1 MRKTATALLFVS
13 TIALGVACVCS
24 RLFSDRVAPV
34 VTVPA
39 GDLTYKEGDSYE
51 NLLIGASAYD
61 NKDGDLSKNV
71 RIYDIAVTGNG
82 DEALVTYAVYDN
94 SNNLGKGSKL
104 IKYIG
109 APEEQVTEE
118 VTTTEAP
125 TTEAPTTEAPTTE
138 APTTEALTEDGF
150 EDPKMEST
158 GSPVLKLSTHE
169 LSVDVDGQFTPLNYV
184 EQIVDDKDTQS
195 DLFRYIHYNDDYN
208 LSSNGTYIISYYCI
222 DSDGNKSN
230 VAKLRLVV
238 GNGSSE

>member
-1 MRKTATALLFVS
+1 MRKTASALLFVS

-39 GDLTYKEGDSYE
+39 GDITYKEGDPYDS
-51 NLLIGASAYD
+51 LLIGASAYD

-82 DEALVTYAVYDN
+82 TEALVTYAVYDY

-104 IKYIG
+104 VKYIP
-109 APEEQVTEE
+109 AIDEELTEE
-118 VTTTEAP
+118 LTTEDTTTEAP

-138 APTTEALTEDGF
+138 APKADGF
-150 EDPKMEST
+150 EDPVMEST

-195 DLFRYIHYNDDYN
+195 DLFKNIHYNDDYS
-208 LSSNGTYIISYYCI
+208 LSSDGTFIITYFCI

-230 VAKLRLVV
+230 EAKLRLIV
-238 GNGSSE
+238 GNGSGE

>member
-39 GDLTYKEGDSYE
+39 GDITYKEGDPYDS
-51 NLLIGASAYD
+51 LLIGASAYD

-82 DEALVTYAVYDN
+82 TEALVTYAVYDY

-104 IKYIG
+104 VKYIP
-109 APEEQVTEE
+109 AIDEELTEE
-118 VTTTEAP
+118 LTTEDTTTEAP

-138 APTTEALTEDGF
+138 APKADGF
-150 EDPKMEST
+150 EDPVMEST

-195 DLFRYIHYNDDYN
+195 DLFKNIHYNDDYS
-208 LSSNGTYIISYYCI
+208 LSSDGTFIITYFCI

-230 VAKLRLVV
+230 EAKLRLIV
-238 GNGSSE
+238 GNGSGE

>member
-13 TIALGVACVCS
+13 TIALGAACVCS

-39 GDLTYKEGDSYE
+39 GDITYKEGDPYDS
-51 NLLIGASAYD
+51 LLIGASAHD

-82 DEALVTYAVYDN
+82 TEALVTYAVYDY

-104 IKYIG
+104 VKYIP
-109 APEEQVTEE
+109 AIDEELTEE
-118 VTTTEAP
+118 LTTEDTTTEAP

-138 APTTEALTEDGF
+138 APKADGF
-150 EDPKMEST
+150 EDPVMEST

-195 DLFRYIHYNDDYN
+195 DLFKNIHYNDDYS
-208 LSSNGTYIISYYCI
+208 LSSDGTFIITYFCI

-230 VAKLRLVV
+230 EAKLRLIV
-238 GNGSSE
+238 GNGSGE

>member
-39 GDLTYKEGDSYE
+39 GDITYKEGDPYDS
-51 NLLIGASAYD
+51 LLIGASAHD

-82 DEALVTYAVYDN
+82 TEALVTYAVYDY

-104 IKYIG
+104 VKYIP
-109 APEEQVTEE
+109 AIDEELTEE
-118 VTTTEAP
+118 LTTEDTTTEAP

-138 APTTEALTEDGF
+138 APKADGF
-150 EDPKMEST
+150 EDPVMEST
-158 GSPVLKLSTHE
+158 GSPVLKLSRHE
-169 LSVDVDGQFTPLNYV
+169 LNVDVDGQFSPLNYV

-195 DLFRYIHYNDDYN
+195 DLFKNIHYNDDYS
-208 LSSNGTYIISYYCI
+208 LSSDGTYIITYFCI

-230 VAKLRLVV
+230 EAKLRLIV
-238 GNGSSE
+238 GNGSGE

>member
-39 GDLTYKEGDSYE
+39 GDITYKEGDPYDS
-51 NLLIGASAYD
+51 LLIGASAHD

-82 DEALVTYAVYDN
+82 TEALVTYAVYDY

-104 IKYIG
+104 VKYIP
-109 APEEQVTEE
+109 AIDEELTEE
-118 VTTTEAP
+118 LTTEDTTTEAP

-138 APTTEALTEDGF
+138 APKADGF
-150 EDPKMEST
+150 EDPVMEST

-195 DLFRYIHYNDDYN
+195 DLFKNIHYNDDYS
-208 LSSNGTYIISYYCI
+208 LSSDGTFIITYFCI

-230 VAKLRLVV
+230 EAKLRLIV
-238 GNGSSE
+238 GNGSGE